1 MLEREL
7 KHYKEEV
14 NLKNLEQEKYKNLYD
29 SESKMN
35 NVLTKKT
42 GILIIIALIE
52 YIFVRGINKSNEK
65 KWNTFSR

>member
-1 MLEREL
+1 MFIEFKIHKKDKLEMLEREL

-14 NLKNLEQEKYKNLYD
+14 NSKCLEQEKYKNLYD

-42 GILIIIALIE
+42 GILTIITLI
-52 YIFVRGINKSNEK
+52 
-65 KWNTFSR
+65 